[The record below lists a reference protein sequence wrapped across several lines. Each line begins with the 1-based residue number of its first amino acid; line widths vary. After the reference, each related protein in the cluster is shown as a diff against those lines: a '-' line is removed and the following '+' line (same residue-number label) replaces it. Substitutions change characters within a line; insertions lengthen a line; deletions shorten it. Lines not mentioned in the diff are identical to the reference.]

1 MKMKLFSVSTLLC
14 AMTALTTAATL
25 PDKEV
30 SSGAKGF
37 IPRAKRDLIKTSG
50 GCPHG
55 WTEFRDRCFVYVP
68 TSMTWPRAERNC
80 LSMDANLVSVH
91 SSSEYHMIQKMTA
104 PHGYQTTWVGGTNA
118 PGEHIWFWSDGRPFQ
133 YTNWCPGEPISGSRP
148 FCLQINYSDG
158 KCWDDVWCD
167 NLRPSVC
174 AKKRSGLLD

>member
-1 MKMKLFSVSTLLC
+1 MKLFSVSTLLC
-14 AMTALTTAATL
+14 VMTALTTAAGEYCRTSCNMQ
-25 PDKEV
+25 V
-30 SSGAKGF
+30 S
-37 IPRAKRDLIKTSG
+37 KRDLIKTSG

-148 FCLQINYSDG
+148 FCLQINYSDSN
-158 KCWDDVWCD
+158 CWLDSWCGYH
-167 NLRPSVC
+167 LPSVC
-174 AKKRSGLLD
+174 AKNIVN